1 MPNIIDEISPTYV
14 GEKRI
19 GLSLATD
26 SLQPRAFNAINVLV
40 DYSACE
46 PEGLA
51 FPLELTIIAPT
62 SQNFQRA
69 RFLRTTPETISF
81 RPREGGLHVVRF
93 GEVGHNRWFG
103 YLEINVAGESATI
116 DTVT

>member
-1 MPNIIDEISPTYV
+1 MPNIIDELCPPTV

-26 SLQPRAFNAINVLV
+26 SLQPRAFNPINILV
-40 DYSACE
+40 NYDNCA
-46 PEGLA
+46 PEGLVP
-51 FPLELTIIAPT
+51 PLELTIIAPT
-62 SQNFQRA
+62 AANFHRS
-69 RFLRTTPETISF
+69 RYLRTTPETISF
-81 RPREGGLHVVRF
+81 RPREGGRHIVRF

-103 YLEINVAGESATI
+103 YLEINVAGEPATI

>member
-1 MPNIIDEISPTYV
+1 MPNIIDELCPPTT

-26 SLQPRAFNAINVLV
+26 SLQPRAFNPINVLV
-40 DYSACE
+40 DYSGCE
-46 PEGLA
+46 PEGLVP
-51 FPLELTIIAPT
+51 PLELTIIAPT
-62 SQNFQRA
+62 AANFHRS
-69 RFLRTTPETISF
+69 RYLRTQPETISF
-81 RPREGGLHVVRF
+81 RPREGGMHVVRF

-103 YLEINVAGESATI
+103 YLEINVAGESATV

>member
-1 MPNIIDEISPTYV
+1 MPNVIDEICPTYV
-14 GEKRI
+14 GEKRLV
-19 GLSLATD
+19 LSLASD
-26 SLQPRAFNAINVLV
+26 SLSPRAFNPINVLV

-46 PEGLA
+46 PEGLVP
-51 FPLELTIIAPT
+51 PLELTIIAPT
-62 SQNFQRA
+62 ASNFQRA

-81 RPREGGLHVVRF
+81 RPREGGRHVVRF

-103 YLEINVAGESATI
+103 YIEIDVAGESASI

>member
-1 MPNIIDEISPTYV
+1 MPNIIDELCPSYT

-19 GLSLATD
+19 
-26 SLQPRAFNAINVLV
+26 SLQLSEDSRSPRAFVPISIAV

-46 PEGLA
+46 PEGVC

-62 SQNFQRA
+62 ASDFRRVIYQRA
-69 RFLRTTPETISF
+69 APSTISF
-81 RPREGGLHVVRF
+81 QPREGGLHAVRF

-103 YLEINVAGESATI
+103 FLEINVAGESASAL
-116 DTVT
+116 TVT